1 MNSAVQCLAY
11 LPLLRAYLLSA
22 QYKATGDLNKDN
34 PLGTGGRL
42 LEEFAELLRI
52 MWSSRLA
59 EKSPNRFRTILG
71 KTNAQ
76 FSGADQQDA
85 QEFLNYIVDVLHEDS
100 NKVRNKP
107 SVEALEDSW
116 VEKTGLK
123 RVGEEAWRRWV

>member
-1 MNSAVQCLAY
+1 MNSAVQCLSY
-11 LPLLRAYLLSA
+11 MPLLRAYLLSA

-42 LEEFAELLRI
+42 LEESAV
-52 MWSSRLA
+52 WGTRLA
-59 EKSPNRFRTILG
+59 EKSPSRFRSQLA
-71 KTNAQ
+71 KTNDQ

-107 SVEALEDSW
+107 FVERSRTNELQRRVSPELE
-116 VEKTGLK
+116 KKL
-123 RVGEEAWRRWV
+123 GEGMV